1 MRRTDWRKRVMNR
14 KKHTTLHKVGDP
26 MIKRDAGQ
34 DGDRAHFYSQYWID
48 VAQGKPTSV
57 AVATEPAAADD
68 ELDLEDEL
76 AAPRAAR
83 PEPAPKATKP
93 AKAPEKK
100 PEPAKLSSLADLA
113 NIDLLM
119 KNSAELDDDVAPD
132 LASGYQ
138 PVDAGVT
145 LPVDAPLGDVEETE
159 PEMES
164 LEEYEANELEYD
176 EDEEDDEWGSQRGK
190 KKPTQRRERRRDY

>member
-1 MRRTDWRKRVMNR
+1 
-14 KKHTTLHKVGDP
+14 

-48 VAQGKPTSV
+48 VAQGKPTGPE
-57 AVATEPAAADD
+57 AVATETPAADD
-68 ELDLEDEL
+68 ELDFDDEIL
-76 AAPRAAR
+76 APRAAK
-83 PEPAPKATKP
+83 PEPAPKPAKP
-93 AKAPEKK
+93 AKTPEKK

-132 LASGYQ
+132 LASGYEA
-138 PVDAGVT
+138 PNASIGF
-145 LPVDAPLGDVEETE
+145 PMDAPLEGAEETE

-164 LEEYEANELEYD
+164 LEEYEADELEYD
-176 EDEEDDEWGSQRGK
+176 EDEDEEDNDWGNQRGK
-190 KKPTQRRERRRDY
+190 KKPAQRRERRRDY

>member
-1 MRRTDWRKRVMNR
+1 
-14 KKHTTLHKVGDP
+14 

-48 VAQGKPTSV
+48 VALGKPTGA
-57 AVATEPAAADD
+57 AVATEPAAVDD
-68 ELDLEDEL
+68 EPDLEDEL

-119 KNSAELDDDVAPD
+119 KNSAQLDDDVAPD
-132 LASGYQ
+132 LASGYE
-138 PVDAGVT
+138 PVDTGVAF
-145 LPVDAPLGDVEETE
+145 PVDAPLDGVEETE

-164 LEEYEANELEYD
+164 LEEYEADELGYD
-176 EDEEDDEWGSQRGK
+176 EDEEDDEWGNQRAK
-190 KKPTQRRERRRDY
+190 KKPSQRRERRRDY

>member
-1 MRRTDWRKRVMNR
+1 
-14 KKHTTLHKVGDP
+14 

-48 VAQGKPTSV
+48 VAQGKPTGPA
-57 AVATEPAAADD
+57 AVATETPAADD
-68 ELDLEDEL
+68 DLDLDEEIL
-76 AAPRAAR
+76 APRAAR
-83 PEPAPKATKP
+83 PEPAPKPAKP
-93 AKAPEKK
+93 AKTPEKK

-132 LASGYQ
+132 LASGYEA
-138 PVDAGVT
+138 PDTGTVF
-145 LPVDAPLGDVEETE
+145 PMDAPLGDTEETE

-164 LEEYEANELEYD
+164 LEEYEADELDYD
-176 EDEEDDEWGSQRGK
+176 EDEEDDEWGNQRGK
-190 KKPTQRRERRRDY
+190 KKPSQRRERRREF

>member
-1 MRRTDWRKRVMNR
+1 
-14 KKHTTLHKVGDP
+14 

-48 VAQGKPTSV
+48 VAQGKPTGPA
-57 AVATEPAAADD
+57 AVATETPTADD
-68 ELDLEDEL
+68 ELDLDDEIL
-76 AAPRAAR
+76 APRAAR
-83 PEPAPKATKP
+83 PEPAPKPTKP

-132 LASGYQ
+132 LASGYE
-138 PVDAGVT
+138 
-145 LPVDAPLGDVEETE
+145 APDTSTGFPMGASIEEAEETE
-159 PEMES
+159 PEIES
-164 LEEYEANELEYD
+164 LEEYEADELDYD
-176 EDEEDDEWGSQRGK
+176 EDEEDDEWGNQRAK
-190 KKPTQRRERRRDY
+190 KKPTQRRERRRDF

>member
-1 MRRTDWRKRVMNR
+1 
-14 KKHTTLHKVGDP
+14 

-48 VAQGKPTSV
+48 IALGKPTTST
-57 AVATEPAAADD
+57 VATEPALVDD
-68 ELDLEDEL
+68 DFDLDDEL

-83 PEPAPKATKP
+83 PEPAPKVAKP
-93 AKAPEKK
+93 AKTPEKK

-132 LASGYQ
+132 LASGYE
-138 PVDAGVT
+138 PADKGVT
-145 LPVDAPLGDVEETE
+145 YPVDAPLGDVEEAE

-164 LEEYEANELEYD
+164 LEEYEADELEYD
-176 EDEEDDEWGSQRGK
+176 EDEEDDEWGGGQRGK
-190 KKPTQRRERRRDY
+190 KKPSQQRRERRRDF

>member
-1 MRRTDWRKRVMNR
+1 
-14 KKHTTLHKVGDP
+14 

-34 DGDRAHFYSQYWID
+34 DGDRTHFYSQYWID
-48 VAQGKPTSV
+48 VALGKPTGP
-57 AVATEPAAADD
+57 AAATEPAEVD
-68 ELDLEDEL
+68 EDFDLEHEDL
-76 AAPRAAR
+76 APRAAR
-83 PEPAPKATKP
+83 PEPAPKPVKP

-100 PEPAKLSSLADLA
+100 PEPAKISSFADLA

-132 LASGYQ
+132 LASGYETT
-138 PVDAGVT
+138 DA
-145 LPVDAPLGDVEETE
+145 APAFPTDPSLNEAEETE

-176 EDEEDDEWGSQRGK
+176 EDEEDDEWGGNQRGK
-190 KKPTQRRERRRDY
+190 KKPAQRRERRRDF

>member
-1 MRRTDWRKRVMNR
+1 
-14 KKHTTLHKVGDP
+14 

-48 VAQGKPTSV
+48 VAQGKPTSP
-57 AVATEPAAADD
+57 AVVTEPVAADD
-68 ELDLEDEL
+68 DLDLEDEL

-119 KNSAELDDDVAPD
+119 KNSAELDDDLAPD
-132 LASGYQ
+132 LASGYEA
-138 PVDAGVT
+138 PDTSVT
-145 LPVDAPLGDVEETE
+145 FPVDAPLHDVEETE

-164 LEEYEANELEYD
+164 LEEYEADELEYD
-176 EDEEDDEWGSQRGK
+176 EDEEDDEWGNQRGK
-190 KKPTQRRERRRDY
+190 KKPSQQRRERRRDF

>member
-1 MRRTDWRKRVMNR
+1 
-14 KKHTTLHKVGDP
+14 

-48 VAQGKPTSV
+48 VALGKPTGP
-57 AVATEPAAADD
+57 AVATEPAPVGDD
-68 ELDLEDEL
+68 FDVDDEL

-93 AKAPEKK
+93 AKTPEKK
-100 PEPAKLSSLADLA
+100 AEPAKLSSLADLA

-132 LASGYQ
+132 LASGYE
-138 PVDAGVT
+138 PADTNVAF
-145 LPVDAPLGDVEETE
+145 PMDAPLDGAEETE

-164 LEEYEANELEYD
+164 LEEYEADELEYD
-176 EDEEDDEWGSQRGK
+176 EDEEEDDDWGNQRGK
-190 KKPTQRRERRRDY
+190 KKPSQRRERRRDF

>member
-1 MRRTDWRKRVMNR
+1 
-14 KKHTTLHKVGDP
+14 

-48 VAQGKPTSV
+48 VAQGKPTGPA
-57 AVATEPAAADD
+57 AVATETPTADD
-68 ELDLEDEL
+68 ELDLDDEIL
-76 AAPRAAR
+76 APRAAR
-83 PEPAPKATKP
+83 PEPAPKPTKP

-132 LASGYQ
+132 LASGYEA
-138 PVDAGVT
+138 PDTSRGF
-145 LPVDAPLGDVEETE
+145 PMDAPIEDAEETE
-159 PEMES
+159 PEIES
-164 LEEYEANELEYD
+164 LEEYEADELDYD
-176 EDEEDDEWGSQRGK
+176 EDEEDDEWGNQRAK
-190 KKPTQRRERRRDY
+190 KKPTQRRERRRDF